1 MCGRSQR
8 TTACAC
14 GGKGMPAWPLYSNP
28 FPSLVKIFQDSGFK
42 SFPSR
47 VIAAL
52 CVVLPTSISISE
64 LVDSCKEGVEIIPTK
79 LWFNIETKTTTFVC
93 QTEPLLC
100 NVQVTDC
107 SRDTKNAWEHSDI
120 WALWHFSLIEWIGKT
135 GVFGQPVI
143 FETLQIFEGVLI
155 AMSGEKGGEGEKRQ
169 RSRHSRWGWWWIWY
183 WWWTLKNMINCAVMV
198 MSNNEFIINNMSENS

>member
-1 MCGRSQR
+1 MVAKECQLDLSIPIHSHLWSKYSKIPGLNLFLQELLQLSVWFYQLLFPFQSWWTVAKREWGSFQPSFGS
-8 TTACAC
+8 TL
-14 GGKGMPAWPLYSNP
+14 KPKPLHSSVN
-28 FPSLVKIFQDSGFK
+28 
-42 SFPSR
+42 
-47 VIAAL
+47 
-52 CVVLPTSISISE
+52 
-64 LVDSCKEGVEIIPTK
+64 
-79 LWFNIETKTTTFVC
+79 
-93 QTEPLLC
+93 TEPLLR